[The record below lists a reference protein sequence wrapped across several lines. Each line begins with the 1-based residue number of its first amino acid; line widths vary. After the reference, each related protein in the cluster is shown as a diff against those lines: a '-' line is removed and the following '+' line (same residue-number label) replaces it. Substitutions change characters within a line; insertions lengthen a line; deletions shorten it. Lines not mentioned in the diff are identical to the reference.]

1 MAFTNDMVIELGNRL
16 NNAQN
21 VVETRSVLIDYSN
34 IPNISLSWKLM
45 LIRIHDMLALN
56 NGTPYK
62 VFTKGNSKLPF
73 YSYSELSL
81 ATCPGKGD
89 CANYCYSLKGWR
101 YPNVVGRQLQNMLLM
116 QYSRQTVMDAFY
128 NLPENITLRLYVDGD
143 FSSSGVVVSWFQ
155 ALKNRPD
162 IQAYGYSKSF
172 DEVYSNREIWPINYK
187 LNLSNNGKIR
197 LVDHATMKGIPG
209 VRGEFIAVKIDPTL
223 MEKSKRYSLDY
234 HMAVR
239 DSVREITGKTGFSCP
254 GLCGKCNVK
263 NTHACNSNSL
273 KNIPI
278 AIGIH

>member
-21 VVETRSVLIDYSN
+21 VIETCSILKEYSSL
-34 IPNISLSWKLM
+34 NISLSWKLM
-45 LIRIHDMLALN
+45 LIKVHDMLALN
-56 NGTPYK
+56 NGNPYK
-62 VFTKGNSKLPF
+62 IFTKGNSKLPF

-81 ATCPGKGD
+81 ATCPGKGE
-89 CANYCYSLKGWR
+89 CAVYCYSMKGWR

-116 QYSRQTVMDAFY
+116 QYSRQTIFNAFY

-143 FSSSGVVVSWFQ
+143 FSSSGVVSAWFQ
-155 ALKNRPD
+155 ALKNRSD

-172 DEVYSNREIWPINYK
+172 DEIYANRETWPINYK

-197 LVDHATMKGIPG
+197 LIDHATMKGIPG
-209 VRGEFIAVKIDPTL
+209 VRGEFIAVKINPEL

-239 DSVREITGKTGFSCP
+239 ESVREITGKAGFSCP
-254 GLCGKCNVK
+254 GLCGNCNVK
-263 NTHACNSNSL
+263 NTHACNSNAL
-273 KNIPI
+273 NNIPI